1 MNCININI
9 HIYKYDKINII
20 EYTTIL
26 FYYGYS
32 YNRMT
37 SRMISE
43 SFAKDH
49 VDRWI
54 AAWNNHD
61 VAAVLSLYSEDTE
74 THSPKIKAVFPDRTV
89 AKITNKQDLE
99 NYFSLALKKFPNLHF
114 TPIDFII
121 KGNQI
126 ILEYHGTPDGKTRW
140 SVIEK
145 QELKDGL
152 IAKSDVYYGAEDVIS
167 KTVE

>member
-1 MNCININI
+1 MA
-9 HIYKYDKINII
+9 YR
-20 EYTTIL
+20 T
-26 FYYGYS
+26 
-32 YNRMT
+32 
-37 SRMISE
+37 ISE

-49 VDRWI
+49 IDKWI
-54 AAWNNHD
+54 TAWNHHD
-61 VAAVLSLYSEDTE
+61 IAAVLSLYSEDIE
-74 THSPKIKAVFPDRTV
+74 IYSPKIRAVFPDRTD

-126 ILEYHGTPDGKTRW
+126 ILEYHGIPDGKTRW

-145 QELKDGL
+145 HELKDGL
-152 IAKSDVYYGAEDVIS
+152 IAKSDVYYG
-167 KTVE
+167 VEEGI

>member
-9 HIYKYDKINII
+9 HLYKYDKIEILK
-20 EYTTIL
+20 YTIIL
-26 FYYGYS
+26 FYQACS

-37 SRMISE
+37 SKMISE

-54 AAWNNHD
+54 TAWNNHD
-61 VAAVLSLYSEDTE
+61 VAAVLSLYSEDIE
-74 THSPKIKAVFPDRTV
+74 THSPKINAVFPDRTA
-89 AKITNKQDLE
+89 AKITNKQDLK

-114 TPIDFII
+114 TPTDFII

-145 QELKDGL
+145 HELKDGL
-152 IAKSDVYYGAEDVIS
+152 IAKSDVYYGAEDAIS
-167 KTVE
+167 KVVE

>member
-9 HIYKYDKINII
+9 HLYKYDKIDILK
-20 EYTTIL
+20 YTIIL
-26 FYYGYS
+26 FYHTCS

-54 AAWNNHD
+54 TAWNNHD
-61 VAAVLSLYSEDTE
+61 VAAVLSLYSEDIE
-74 THSPKIKAVFPDRTV
+74 THSPKINAVFPDRT
-89 AKITNKQDLE
+89 ATKITNKQDLK

-114 TPIDFII
+114 TPTDFII

-145 QELKDGL
+145 HEFKDGL
-152 IAKSDVYYGAEDVIS
+152 IARSDVYYGAEDAIS
-167 KTVE
+167 